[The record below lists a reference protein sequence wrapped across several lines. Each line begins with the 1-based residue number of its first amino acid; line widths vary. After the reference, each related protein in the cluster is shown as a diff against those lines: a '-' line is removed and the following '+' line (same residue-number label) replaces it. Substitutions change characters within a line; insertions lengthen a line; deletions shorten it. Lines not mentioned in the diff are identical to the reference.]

1 VRESLS
7 YQSGSQKDLAC
18 GFRLAGSQYDG
29 RRSRA
34 CAGLAFTG
42 GATQGPSAPRS
53 THSNTIRKD
62 RIGGSASDGKEA
74 GSGVPESDSGTSEVG
89 HGLVKA
95 PRGPIKAKGSW
106 HPRR

>member
-1 VRESLS
+1 VRGSQS
-7 YQSGSQKDLAC
+7 YQSGSQRGLVC

-42 GATQGPSAPRS
+42 GTTQSPSAPRS
-53 THSNTIRKD
+53 KHSDIFRKE
-62 RIGGSASDGKEA
+62 RVGGSGSDGKEA
-74 GSGVPESDSGTSEVG
+74 GSGVPESDSGTSEVDTVWSTL
-89 HGLVKA
+89 HEA
-95 PRGPIKAKGSW
+95 HTKAKGSQ